1 MASIPLPILFGS
13 FPSLSP
19 FSSGLCG
26 TLGGTLNLNIAF
38 ETAHLIYV
46 PEFTGAECVS
56 DLPFSWLLDVP
67 DSLFLSPQRKRAVL
81 QSFMGTAARRSWG
94 RKTQTCIF
102 YAVFFS
108 HVDKVLNS

>member
-1 MASIPLPILFGS
+1 MASILLPILFGS

-67 DSLFLSPQRKRAVL
+67 DSLSPPEKRSCAAVIYVHDRPRVL
-81 QSFMGTAARRSWG
+81 GWKDSDLRLLCS
-94 RKTQTCIF
+94 
-102 YAVFFS
+102 VFFS
-108 HVDKVLNS
+108 HVDQVLNS

>member
-1 MASIPLPILFGS
+1 MASILLPILFGS

-67 DSLFLSPQRKRAVL
+67 DSLPPPPRKGAVL
-81 QSFMGTAARRSWG
+81 QSFMCTTARGSWG
-94 RKTQTCIF
+94 GKTQTCIF
-102 YAVFFS
+102 CALFS
-108 HVDKVLNS
+108 FPMWIKF